1 MKKRKFRKAQGAF
14 EFLILIG
21 IAFAAVVVFLIASFS
36 DIDELTQKKEFMML
50 KEQGDRMHS
59 EISLA
64 LRVEDGYSRSFLV
77 PQMLE
82 NRDYTVVTANRTI
95 TLTSD
100 RSSYSFRIP
109 SIDGNITKGMNNITR
124 ESGVVRLNP

>member
-1 MKKRKFRKAQGAF
+1 MKKREFRKAQGAF
-14 EFLILIG
+14 EFIFLIG
-21 IAFAAVVVFLIASFS
+21 VALTASVIFLIASFS

-50 KEQGDRMHS
+50 KEQGDRMHT

-124 ESGVVRLNP
+124 ES